1 MDNNI
6 YCKRA
11 YKCAICESEYDNVT
25 DRAKCEMACIEKA
38 EQEARRIAEE
48 KKKEDRAMRKAEI
61 DEVFDKLMKLID
73 EYTKDYGRYE
83 YNKTTNSIEYWPIKL
98 LHNFW

>member
-25 DRAKCEMACIEKA
+25 DRAKCETACIERA
-38 EQEARRIAEE
+38 EQEARRLAEA
-48 KKKEDRAMRKAEI
+48 KKKEEHSVRQAEV
-61 DEVFDKLMKLID
+61 DEAFDHLVKLID
-73 EYTKDYGRYE
+73 EYVKDYGRYE
-83 YNKTTNSIEYWPIKL
+83 YNKATNNTEYWPLRL